1 MNHARSRTAP
11 DALRHAARVF
21 AAETLKQHRRLFGQ
35 PLVVFSMLVW
45 PVLQLATT
53 YYTLRPV
60 ATASPAAANW
70 PLAADPERLL
80 AFLATGTLAY
90 AFFFSLVQSA
100 WHLSFER
107 STGTLELLF
116 LSPAGR
122 LTLMIANGAGALLQN
137 AWLLTCFTVA
147 ALTGF
152 GTLSVSAWWM
162 YGIVFL
168 ALLVPAVAWGAFL
181 NSLLVFS
188 RDSAFL
194 YTILDEPLWF
204 VSGVRLPHFALP
216 AAVQVVGA
224 VFPLTG
230 SLIAVRGALLEHR
243 TLTDLAPTLLGLTAL
258 SAVLLAAASVILR
271 VGEARAQRTGKLSLA

>member
-1 MNHARSRTAP
+1 MNP
-11 DALRHAARVF
+11 LRHALRVF

-60 ATASPAAANW
+60 ATASRAAENW

-107 STGTLELLF
+107 TTGTLELLF
-116 LSPAGR
+116 LSPVGR

-162 YGIVFL
+162 YGIVLL
-168 ALLVPAVAWGAFL
+168 ALLIPAVAWGAFL

-216 AAVQVVGA
+216 AAVQVAGA

-230 SLIAVRGALLEHR
+230 SLLAVRGALLEHR
-243 TLTDLAPTLLGLTAL
+243 TAGELAPTLLGLGAL
-258 SAVLLAAASVILR
+258 SALLLVAAALILR
-271 VGEARAQRTGKLSLA
+271 VGEARARKTGALSLA

>member
-1 MNHARSRTAP
+1 MNHA
-11 DALRHAARVF
+11 LRVF
-21 AAETLKQHRRLFGQ
+21 AAEALKQHRRLFGQ
-35 PLVVFSMLVW
+35 PLVAFSMLVW

-70 PLAADPERLL
+70 PLAADPDRLL

-100 WHLSFER
+100 WHFSFER

-152 GTLSVSAWWM
+152 GALSVSAWWM
-162 YGIVFL
+162 YGVVFL

-204 VSGVRLPHFALP
+204 VSAVRLPHFALP
-216 AAVQVVGA
+216 AAIQVVGA
-224 VFPLTG
+224 AFPLTG

-243 TLTDLAPTLLGLTAL
+243 TLTELAPTLLGLTAL
-258 SAVLLAAASVILR
+258 ATLLLAAAALILR
-271 VGEARAQRTGKLSLA
+271 AGEARSQRTGRLSMA

>member
-1 MNHARSRTAP
+1 MSRPSHA
-11 DALRHAARVF
+11 LRVF
-21 AAETLKQHRRLFGQ
+21 AAEALKQHRRLFGQ

-60 ATASPAAANW
+60 ATASPAADNW
-70 PLAADPERLL
+70 PTAADPDRLL

-100 WHLSFER
+100 WHFSFER

-137 AWLLTCFTVA
+137 AWLLTCFTIV

-152 GTLSVSAWWM
+152 GALSVAAWWM
-162 YGIVFL
+162 CGVVLL
-168 ALLVPAVAWGAFL
+168 ALLIPAVAWGAFL

-204 VSGVRLPHFALP
+204 VSGVRLPNFALP
-216 AAVQVVGA
+216 AAIQIVGA

-230 SLIAVRGALLEHR
+230 SLLAVRGALLEGR
-243 TLTDLAPTLLGLTAL
+243 TAADLGPTLAALGAL
-258 SAVLLAAASVILR
+258 SALLLAAAAVILKA
-271 VGEARAQRTGKLSLA
+271 GEARAQRTGKLSLA

>member
-1 MNHARSRTAP
+1 MKNAH
-11 DALRHAARVF
+11 ALRVL

-60 ATASPAAANW
+60 ATSSAAPANW
-70 PLAADPERLL
+70 PLAADPDRLL

-100 WHLSFER
+100 WHFSFER
-107 STGTLELLF
+107 ATGTLELLF

-152 GTLSVSAWWM
+152 GTLAVSAWWM
-162 YGIVFL
+162 YGVVFL
-168 ALLVPAVAWGAFL
+168 SLLVPAVAWGAFL

-194 YTILDEPLWF
+194 YTLLDEPLWF
-204 VSGVRLPHFALP
+204 VSAVRLPNFALP
-216 AAVQVVGA
+216 ALVQIVGA

-230 SLIAVRGALLEHR
+230 SLVAVRGALLEGR
-243 TLTDLAPTLLGLTAL
+243 TLTDLAPTLAALAAL
-258 SAVLLAAASVILR
+258 SALLVAAAAVILR
-271 VGEARAQRTGKLSLA
+271 AGEARSQRTGRLSLA

>member
-1 MNHARSRTAP
+1 MNTAQQAARH
-11 DALRHAARVF
+11 ALRIF
-21 AAETLKQHRRLFGQ
+21 AAEALKQHRRLFGQ

-100 WHLSFER
+100 WHFSFER
-107 STGTLELLF
+107 TTGTLELLF

-122 LTLMIANGAGALLQN
+122 LTLMIANGAGALVQN

-152 GTLSVSAWWM
+152 GALSVSAWWM
-162 YGIVFL
+162 YGVVFL
-168 ALLVPAVAWGAFL
+168 ALLIPAVAWGAFL

-188 RDSAFL
+188 RDSTFL

-204 VSGVRLPHFALP
+204 VAGVRLPNFALP
-216 AAVQVVGA
+216 TAIQVIGVF
-224 VFPLTG
+224 FPLTG
-230 SLIAVRGALLEHR
+230 SLVALRGALLEHR
-243 TLTDLAPTLLGLTAL
+243 TLTDLALPLTGLGVL
-258 SAVLLAAASVILR
+258 SAVLLGASALILK
-271 VGEARAQRTGKLSLA
+271 VGEARAQRTGGLALA

>member
-1 MNHARSRTAP
+1 MNGIRP
-11 DALRHAARVF
+11 ALRVF

-35 PLVVFSMLVW
+35 PLVVFSMLIW

-60 ATASPAAANW
+60 ATASPAAAHW
-70 PLAADPERLL
+70 PLAADPHRLL

-107 STGTLELLF
+107 TTGTLELLF

-137 AWLLTCFTVA
+137 AWLLTCFTA
-147 ALTGF
+147 AGLLGF
-152 GTLSVSAWWM
+152 GTLSVASWWM
-162 YGIVFL
+162 YPVVLL
-168 ALLVPAVAWGAFL
+168 ALLIPAVAWGAFL

-216 AAVQVVGA
+216 VAVRIVGA
-224 VFPLTG
+224 AFPLTG
-230 SLIAVRGALLEHR
+230 SLIAVRGALLESD
-243 TLTDLAPTLLGLTAL
+243 TPTDLAPTLAWLGILSTA
-258 SAVLLAAASVILR
+258 LLAAAALILR
-271 VGEARAQRTGKLSLA
+271 IGEARARRTGKLSLA

>member
-1 MNHARSRTAP
+1 MSGLRP
-11 DALRHAARVF
+11 ALRIF
-21 AAETLKQHRRLFGQ
+21 AAEALKQHRRLFGQ

-60 ATASPAAANW
+60 ATASPAAAHW
-70 PLAADPERLL
+70 PLSADPHRLL

-107 STGTLELLF
+107 TTGTLELLF

-122 LTLMIANGAGALLQN
+122 LTLMLANGAGALVQN
-137 AWLLTCFTVA
+137 AWLLTCFTAA
-147 ALTGF
+147 ALLGF
-152 GTLSVSAWWM
+152 GTLSVAAWWM
-162 YGIVFL
+162 YGVVIL

-204 VSGVRLPHFALP
+204 VSGVRLPNFALP
-216 AAVQVVGA
+216 AAVRVIGTA
-224 VFPLTG
+224 FPLTA
-230 SLIAVRGALLEHR
+230 SLTAIRGALLNAEP
-243 TLTDLAPTLLGLTAL
+243 LSALAPTLTWLTAL
-258 SAVLLAAASVILR
+258 SALLLAAAALLLR
-271 VGEARAQRTGKLSLA
+271 VGEARSQRTGRLTLI

>member
-1 MNHARSRTAP
+1 MNH
-11 DALRHAARVF
+11 LRHALRVF

-60 ATASPAAANW
+60 ATASRAAENW

-107 STGTLELLF
+107 TTGTLELLF

-152 GTLSVSAWWM
+152 GTLSVAAWWM
-162 YGIVFL
+162 YGIVLL

-230 SLIAVRGALLEHR
+230 SLLAVRGALLEHR
-243 TLTDLAPTLLGLTAL
+243 TLSDLAPTLLGLGAL
-258 SAVLLAAASVILR
+258 SALLLVAASLILR
-271 VGEARAQRTGKLSLA
+271 VGEARARRTGALSLA

>member
-1 MNHARSRTAP
+1 MSHASRV
-11 DALRHAARVF
+11 L
-21 AAETLKQHRRLFGQ
+21 AAETLKQHRRLFGR
-35 PLVVFSMLVW
+35 PLVVFSMMVW

-60 ATASPAAANW
+60 TTASAAAANW
-70 PLAADPERLL
+70 PLAADPDRLL

-107 STGTLELLF
+107 ATGTLELLF

-137 AWLLTCFTVA
+137 AWLLTCFTIA

-152 GTLSVSAWWM
+152 GALVVSAWWM
-162 YGIVFL
+162 YGVVFL
-168 ALLVPAVAWGAFL
+168 ALLIPAVAWGAFL

-204 VSGVRLPHFALP
+204 VSAVRLPNFALP
-216 AAVQVVGA
+216 ALVQIVGA

-230 SLIAVRGALLEHR
+230 SLVAVRGALLEGR
-243 TLTDLAPTLLGLTAL
+243 TLTDLAPTLTAL
-258 SAVLLAAASVILR
+258 AGLSALLLAAAAGILR
-271 VGEARAQRTGKLSLA
+271 VGEARSQRTGKLSLA

>member
-1 MNHARSRTAP
+1 MSRPSHA
-11 DALRHAARVF
+11 LRVF
-21 AAETLKQHRRLFGQ
+21 AAEALKQHRRLFGQ

-60 ATASPAAANW
+60 ATASPAADNW
-70 PLAADPERLL
+70 PAAADPDRLL

-100 WHLSFER
+100 WHFSFER

-122 LTLMIANGAGALLQN
+122 LTLMIANGTGALLQN
-137 AWLLTCFTVA
+137 AWLLTCFTIV

-152 GTLSVSAWWM
+152 GALSVAAWWM
-162 YGIVFL
+162 CGVVLL
-168 ALLVPAVAWGAFL
+168 ALLIPAVAWGAFL

-204 VSGVRLPHFALP
+204 VSGVRLPNFALP
-216 AAVQVVGA
+216 AAIQIVGA

-230 SLIAVRGALLEHR
+230 SLLAVRGALLEGR
-243 TLTDLAPTLLGLTAL
+243 TVAELGPTLAALGAL
-258 SAVLLAAASVILR
+258 SALLLAAAAVILKA
-271 VGEARAQRTGKLSLA
+271 GEARAQRTGKLSLA

>member
-1 MNHARSRTAP
+1 MSLG
-11 DALRHAARVF
+11 LRHALRIF
-21 AAETLKQHRRLFGQ
+21 AAEALKQHRRLFGQ

-100 WHLSFER
+100 WHFAFER
-107 STGTLELLF
+107 TTGTLELLF

-122 LTLMIANGAGALLQN
+122 LTLMIANGAGALMQN

-152 GTLSVSAWWM
+152 GVLSVSAWWM
-162 YGIVFL
+162 YGVVLL

-188 RDSAFL
+188 RDSTFL

-204 VSGVRLPHFALP
+204 VAGVRLPNFALP

-230 SLIAVRGALLEHR
+230 SLVALRGALLEHR
-243 TLTDLAPTLLGLTAL
+243 TLTELALPLTGLAAL
-258 SAVLLAAASVILR
+258 SALLLGAAALILR
-271 VGEARAQRTGKLSLA
+271 AGEARAQRTGGLAMA

>member
-1 MNHARSRTAP
+1 MSH
-11 DALRHAARVF
+11 ALRIL
-21 AAETLKQHRRLFGQ
+21 AAESLKQHRRLFGQ

-45 PVLQLATT
+45 PLLQLATT

-70 PLAADPERLL
+70 PLAADPDRLL

-100 WHLSFER
+100 WHFSFER
-107 STGTLELLF
+107 TTGTLELLF

-137 AWLLTCFTVA
+137 AWLLTCFTLA

-152 GTLSVSAWWM
+152 GTLAVSAWWM
-162 YGIVFL
+162 YAVVFL
-168 ALLVPAVAWGAFL
+168 ALLIPAVAWGAFL

-194 YTILDEPLWF
+194 YTVLDEPLWF
-204 VSGVRLPHFALP
+204 VAGVRLPNFALP
-216 AAVQVVGA
+216 ALIQIVGA

-230 SLIAVRGALLEHR
+230 SLLAVRGALLEGR
-243 TLTDLAPTLLGLTAL
+243 TLGELGLTLAGLGVL
-258 SAVLLAAASVILR
+258 SAVLLAAAAVILR
-271 VGEARAQRTGKLSLA
+271 LGEARSQRTGKLSLA

>member
-1 MNHARSRTAP
+1 MKR
-11 DALRHAARVF
+11 ALRHALWIF

-60 ATASPAAANW
+60 ATTSRAAANW

-100 WHLSFER
+100 WHFSFER
-107 STGTLELLF
+107 TTGTLELLF

-162 YGIVFL
+162 YGVVVL

-204 VSGVRLPHFALP
+204 VSGVRLPPFALP
-216 AAVQVVGA
+216 TAVQAVGA

-230 SLIAVRGALLEHR
+230 SLLAVRGALLESR
-243 TLTDLAPTLLGLTAL
+243 TATDLAPSLAALAAL
-258 SAVLLAAASVILR
+258 SALLLGAAALILR
-271 VGEARAQRTGKLSLA
+271 AGESRARRTGRLSLA